1 MKTSLFV
8 GSAVAF
14 AVIAI
19 GAEPAGQ
26 SRSFAAA
33 AAVPDASARL
43 IGLDSNS
50 AGVVLFH
57 QTPKGVRIDISASH
71 LQPGV
76 HAVHIHAVGKCDS
89 PYGFK
94 AAGAHFDVGGH
105 AHGRL
110 DPKGPH
116 TGDMENQTA
125 NKLGFMRVTFV
136 DATITLGPG
145 PTSLF
150 DADGSSIVIHAG
162 PDDYK
167 SQPAGGSGDR
177 VACGV
182 IKPMP

>member
-1 MKTSLFV
+1 MKHILTV
-8 GSAVAF
+8 AVSAAIVTA
-14 AVIAI
+14 AGIAL
-19 GAEPAGQ
+19 
-26 SRSFAAA
+26 AAA
-33 AAVPDASARL
+33 PAAPAAGPHVPDASARL
-43 IGLDSNS
+43 IQANTGNS

-57 QTPKGVRIDISASH
+57 QTPKGVQIDINASG
-71 LQPGV
+71 LTPGV

-89 PYGFK
+89 VHGFK
-94 AAGAHFDVGGH
+94 DAGPHFDVGGH
-105 AHGRL
+105 QHGKL

-125 NKLGFMRVTFV
+125 SKLGFLRVTIV
-136 DATITLGPG
+136 DPSITLGPG

-167 SQPAGGSGDR
+167 SQPAGNSGDR
-177 VACGV
+177 VACGI